1 MSREQSNCV
10 RIEEIHK
17 LTAPGSGPQKS
28 QNDWAYLASSLLLAI
43 LTASMWAQVAAP
55 SGEVETVFSQ
65 ARALYVDVHQNP
77 ELSGHEMQTAGKLA
91 SRLRALGYEVTEHV
105 GGSGIVALLK
115 NGPGRTGVALMQLD
129 ALPVQGEPGCPYARK
144 MRTKEN

>member
-43 LTASMWAQVAAP
+43 LTATIRAEVAAHP
-55 SGEVETVFSQ
+55 DADIPGMHACGT
-65 ARALYVDVHQNP
+65 RVHMTS
-77 ELSGHEMQTAGKLA
+77 LIGTATSMSNANSDWHG
-91 SRLRALGYEVTEHV
+91 
-105 GGSGIVALLK
+105 
-115 NGPGRTGVALMQLD
+115 ALMQSGQPAEETTACAAKMSDDGLLSRFPTPD
-129 ALPVQGEPGCPYARK
+129 VTMALHTRNELPAG
-144 MRTKEN
+144 